1 MSVPTLQLQCPSCGQ
16 GTLAPALH
24 PMQLWR
30 CPHCAYQAAAEQFVP
45 QESAPAAGR
54 STGHRFGPVTQAQPS
69 LNPNAWHIHTFQPI
83 LPERGPAT
91 APMPEMLPAF
101 ERGPQPQERD
111 WVAAQA
117 YVESRTAPLR
127 RVFEPVPV
135 PAVPPSP
142 PPAPRILTTSS
153 DWSPM
158 KPGQLPK
165 LTPWPGLAAG
175 FDNGESD
182 LTPPHLRGRARRFW
196 FALLCLCIVGSAAA
210 AMILADRQ
218 RSDQMSQLTQQLAQ
232 ANATSPLR
240 PSIPVPNPVPR
251 PELPP
256 ESKLGLQETE
266 AQAQRLMQSLLAA
279 TDDEARLACI
289 AFPRQHRDSVRSF
302 FAAQAEPL
310 QLLGFRALPASV
322 AVMPGRY
329 PVTLC
334 EARTSLPGKATA
346 ITRLISGEDGS
357 FKLDWPMLQDSLG
370 NKLKAYAAKPG
381 TEPQWLVVGLKRN
394 FGFTLP
400 VSVRATHHVFDVQCS
415 GNGTDR
421 TLAVL
426 PKDTPTGRAFD
437 TTLAWN
443 DLYIVRTLLHWSEVE
458 GRPLLTILDGMLV
471 EQE

>member
-1 MSVPTLQLQCPSCGQ
+1 
-16 GTLAPALH
+16 
-24 PMQLWR
+24 MQLWR

-45 QESAPAAGR
+45 QIPTPAAGR
-54 STGHRFGPVTQAQPS
+54 REGHRFGPVTQARPS

-83 LPERGPAT
+83 LPERGPT
-91 APMPEMLPAF
+91 TSSMPETLPAF
-101 ERGPQPQERD
+101 DQSPQAPERD

-127 RVFEPVPV
+127 RVFEPEPV
-135 PAVPPSP
+135 PAAPPS

-165 LTPWPGLAAG
+165 LTPWPGLAADSDG
-175 FDNGESD
+175 D
-182 LTPPHLRGRARRFW
+182 LTPPHLRGQTRRFW
-196 FALLCLCIVGSAAA
+196 FALLCLGIVGGAAT
-210 AMILADRQ
+210 AMILVDRQ
-218 RSDQMSQLTQQLAQ
+218 RSDQMSLLTQNLAP
-232 ANATSPLR
+232 AAA
-240 PSIPVPNPVPR
+240 IPVPR
-251 PELPP
+251 PTSPVTNTASVRMHPP

-266 AQAQRLMQSLLAA
+266 AQAQTLMQSLLAA
-279 TDDEARLACI
+279 TDDEARLARI
-289 AFPRQHRDSVRSF
+289 AFPRQHRDSLHAF
-302 FAAQAEPL
+302 FAAQREPL

-322 AVMPGRY
+322 TSMPGHY

-346 ITRLISGEDGS
+346 ITRLVSTEDGG
-357 FKLDWPMLQDSLG
+357 FKLDWPMLLDSLS
-370 NKLKAYAAKPG
+370 NKLEAYTAKPG
-381 TEPQWLVVGLKRN
+381 AGPEWLVVGLKRN

-400 VSVRATHHVFDVQCS
+400 ISVRSTHHVFDVQCS

-426 PKDTPTGRAFD
+426 PKESPTGRAFD
-437 TTLAWN
+437 TTLAWS
-443 DLYIVRTLLHWSEVE
+443 DLYIVRTLLHWSEIE
-458 GRPLLTILDGMLV
+458 GRPMLTILDGRLV

>member
-1 MSVPTLQLQCPSCGQ
+1 
-16 GTLAPALH
+16 
-24 PMQLWR
+24 MQLWR

-45 QESAPAAGR
+45 QESTPAAGR
-54 STGHRFGPVTQAQPS
+54 REGHRFGPVTQAQPS

-83 LPERGPAT
+83 LPERSPAT
-91 APMPEMLPAF
+91 SPLPEMLPAF
-101 ERGPQPQERD
+101 ERGPQPPERD

-135 PAVPPSP
+135 PAAPPS

-175 FDNGESD
+175 FDPVDGD

-196 FALLCLCIVGSAAA
+196 FALLCLGIVGGAAA
-210 AMILADRQ
+210 AMILSDRQ
-218 RSDQMSQLTQQLAQ
+218 RSDQMSQLTQHLAQ
-232 ANATSPLR
+232 ATAIPPLGPAIPPSSR
-240 PSIPVPNPVPR
+240 PPAQV
-251 PELPP
+251 LPP

-266 AQAQRLMQSLLAA
+266 AQAQALMQSLLAA

-289 AFPRQHRDSVRSF
+289 AFPRQHRDSLHAF

-334 EARTSLPGKATA
+334 EARTNLPGKATA
-346 ITRLISGEDGS
+346 ITRLVSTEDGR
-357 FKLDWPMLQDSLG
+357 FKLDWPMLLDSLG
-370 NKLKAYAAKPG
+370 NKLNAYTGKPG
-381 TEPQWLVVGLKRN
+381 AEPQWLVVGLKRN

-400 VSVRATHHVFDVQCS
+400 VGVRSTHHVFDVQCS

-426 PKDTPTGRAFD
+426 PKDSPAGRAFD
-437 TTLAWN
+437 TTLAWS
-443 DLYIVRTLLHWSEVE
+443 DLYIVRTLLHWSEIE
-458 GRPLLTILDGMLV
+458 GKPLLTILDGTLV